1 MFTLYSKNCWFIH
14 VLVRNEK
21 KNLCFTKIGKHDPN
35 VKWFSIFQ
43 WVWGMPL
50 PESLTWLCQSTT
62 SCMLRAILNKCTF
75 EFILDGKIT
84 LLYQDNMF

>member
-1 MFTLYSKNCWFIH
+1 MFTLYSKNSWFIH
-14 VLVRNEK
+14 VLARNGK
-21 KNLCFTKIGKHDPN
+21 KICVLLKLENMTRMSNGSAF
-35 VKWFSIFQ
+35 FS
-43 WVWGMPL
+43 GMPL
-50 PESLTWLCQSTT
+50 PESLTWLCQSTI

>member
-1 MFTLYSKNCWFIH
+1 MFTLYSKNSWFIH
-14 VLVRNEK
+14 VLARNEK
-21 KNLCFTKIGKHDPN
+21 KSVFTKIGKHDLN

-50 PESLTWLCQSTT
+50 PESLAWLCRSTVST
-62 SCMLRAILNKCTF
+62 ISCILNKCTY